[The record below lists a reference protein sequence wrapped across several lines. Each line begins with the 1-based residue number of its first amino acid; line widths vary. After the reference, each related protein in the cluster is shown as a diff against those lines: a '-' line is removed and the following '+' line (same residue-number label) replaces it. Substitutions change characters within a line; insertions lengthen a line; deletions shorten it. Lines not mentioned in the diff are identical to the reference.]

1 LQQGKVGV
9 PDQFEYSATYSE
21 DGSIGLYLGTFRQAF
36 AVVAF
41 AATQKTLLTDAA
53 PEAEGFRV
61 YVPGEILT
69 A

>member
-1 LQQGKVGV
+1 V

-41 AATQKTLLTDAA
+41 AATQK
-53 PEAEGFRV
+53 PRPRPKGFGFTCLGRS
-61 YVPGEILT
+61 
-69 A
+69 